1 MGIIRTTASFD
12 RELKNEYY
20 ITVVAEDGAPSNRS
34 NHYPPGTPN
43 RGLQSTSFYMQNSD
57 NARTRRLLNLFIGIF
72 TSDEIYSD
80 CTISLSY
87 EFCFIIS
94 RKLVNSVQSVI

>member
-1 MGIIRTTASFD
+1 MGVIKTTASFD

-43 RGLQSTSFYMQNSD
+43 RGK
-57 NARTRRLLNLFIGIF
+57 RI
-72 TSDEIYSD
+72 
-80 CTISLSY
+80 
-87 EFCFIIS
+87 
-94 RKLVNSVQSVI
+94 

>member
-1 MGIIRTTASFD
+1 MFSDASCEPAFRCNYLWQLTYRLKEVGDDYRKFTIDSEMGVIKTTASFD

-43 RGLQSTSFYMQNSD
+43 RGK
-57 NARTRRLLNLFIGIF
+57 RI
-72 TSDEIYSD
+72 
-80 CTISLSY
+80 
-87 EFCFIIS
+87 
-94 RKLVNSVQSVI
+94 